1 MSNKKIVRLSHPI
14 KTTPYGTSNGDQN
27 RLILI
32 DGSKND
38 GGMMM
43 GQNNIIYGCKRMT
56 QLLIVLY
63 AYLYMG
69 FQQRQGPQEIR
80 HNGSREVSI

>member
-32 DGSKND
+32 DGSKIMGHDDGSKQHNIWMQKND
-38 GGMMM
+38 T
-43 GQNNIIYGCKRMT
+43 IIDCF
-56 QLLIVLY
+56 I
-63 AYLYMG
+63 YLFVYWLPTTSG
-69 FQQRQGPQEIR
+69 TVRNSAQR
-80 HNGSREVSI
+80 

>member
-1 MSNKKIVRLSHPI
+1 MPNKKFVRLSHPI
-14 KTTPYGTSNGDQN
+14 KTMSYGTSNGDQN

-32 DGSKND
+32 DGSR
-38 GGMMM
+38 MMGHDD

-63 AYLYMG
+63 VYLYMS
-69 FQQRQGPQEIR
+69 FQQRQGP
-80 HNGSREVSI
+80 